1 MGLDLK
7 PLVVREK
14 SSIEAFM
21 SRVVAIDAYNA
32 MYQFMS
38 SIRGADGAPLADSR
52 GRPTSHLSGLF
63 YRNIKFLAGGVRPVY
78 VFDGKP
84 PSLKAAEIERRRSA
98 KRDAAVKYEQAVRK
112 GDLESAKKYAQ
123 QTTAMRDE
131 MVADAKKLLGMFGIP
146 CVDAPS
152 EGEAYAAHLT
162 RQGLAHAAASQDYDS
177 ILFGATRL
185 VRNFS
190 LSGRR
195 KLPNRNTYVDVEIEM
210 ISSQRTLDELG
221 ITREQLVD
229 VGILVGTD
237 FNPDG
242 FSRVG
247 PKTAI
252 KLVREHGRLEDIP
265 SIADELA
272 RVDHEAIRKIFLAE
286 PEAPDTSLEA
296 GEVDERAI
304 SSYLAGERS
313 FSEERVSA
321 SLARLR
327 RARERQSQNLDR
339 WF

>member
-14 SSIEAFM
+14 SSMEAFM
-21 SRVVAIDAYNA
+21 SKTVAIDAYNA
-32 MYQFMS
+32 MYQFMA
-38 SIRGADGAPLADSR
+38 SIRGADGAPLADAR
-52 GRPTSHLSGLF
+52 GRTTSHLAGLF
-63 YRNIKFLAGGVRPVY
+63 YRNIKFLSGGVKPVY
-78 VFDGKP
+78 VFDGRP

-98 KRDAAVKYEQAVRK
+98 KKDAAIKYEKAVRE
-112 GDLESAKKYAQ
+112 GDMESAKKYAQ

-146 CVDAPS
+146 CVEAPS
-152 EGEAYAAHLT
+152 EGEAFAAYLT
-162 RQGLAHAAASQDYDS
+162 RTGQAYASASQDYDS
-177 ILFGATRL
+177 VLFGATRL

-195 KLPNRNTYVDVEIEM
+195 KLPNRNTYVDVEIET
-210 ISSQRTLDELG
+210 ISAQKTLDSLG

-242 FSRVG
+242 FTRIG

-252 KLVREHGRLEDIP
+252 KLIREHGRLEDIP

-272 RVDHEAIRKIFLAE
+272 EIDHGAIRKIFLDE
-286 PEAPDTSLEA
+286 PEACEA
-296 GEVDERAI
+296 DLSPGDVDVKAI
-304 SSYLAGERS
+304 VAYLAGERS

-321 SLARLR
+321 SLSRLQK
-327 RARERQSQNLDR
+327 AKERQANNLDK

>member
-1 MGLDLK
+1 
-7 PLVVREK
+7 
-14 SSIEAFM
+14 M

-63 YRNIKFLAGGVRPVY
+63 YRNVKFLAGGVRPVY
-78 VFDGKP
+78 VFDGRP
-84 PSLKAAEIERRRSA
+84 PSLKAAEIERRKSA

-112 GDLESAKKYAQ
+112 GDLDSAKKYAQ
-123 QTTAMRDE
+123 QTTSMRDE
-131 MVADAKKLLGMFGIP
+131 MVEDSKLLLGMFGIP

-162 RQGLAHAAASQDYDS
+162 RRGAAHAAASQDYDS

-195 KLPNRNTYVDVEIEM
+195 KLPNRNTYVDVEIE
-210 ISSQRTLDELG
+210 IINSQRTLEELG

-242 FSRVG
+242 FARVG
-247 PKTAI
+247 PKTALR
-252 KLVREHGRLEDIP
+252 LVREHGRLEDIP
-265 SIADELA
+265 NIADELA
-272 RVDHEAIRKIFLAE
+272 AVDYGEIRRIFLSE
-286 PEAPDTSLEA
+286 PEGAGEIPGF

-304 SSYLAGERS
+304 TSYLAGERS
-313 FSEERVSA
+313 FSEERISA
-321 SLARLR
+321 SLARMR

>member
-1 MGLDLK
+1 
-7 PLVVREK
+7 
-14 SSIEAFM
+14 M

-38 SIRGADGAPLADSR
+38 SIRGADGSPLADSR

-63 YRNIKFLAGGVRPVY
+63 YRNIKFLSSGVKPVY
-78 VFDGKP
+78 VFDGRP
-84 PSLKAAEIERRRSA
+84 PSLKAAEIERRKSA

-112 GDLESAKKYAQ
+112 GDLDSAKKYAQ
-123 QTTAMRDE
+123 QTTSMRDE
-131 MVADAKKLLGMFGIP
+131 MVADSKLLLGMFGIP

-162 RQGLAHAAASQDYDS
+162 RAGTAHAAASQDYDS

-195 KLPNRNTYVDVEIEM
+195 KLPNRNTYVDVEIE
-210 ISSQRTLDELG
+210 IINSQRTLEELG

-242 FSRVG
+242 FARIG
-247 PKTAI
+247 PKTALR
-252 KLVREHGRLEDIP
+252 LVREHGRLEDIP

-272 RVDHEAIRKIFLAE
+272 GVDHKEIRRIFLSE
-286 PEAPDTSLEA
+286 PEGAGAIPGA

-304 SSYLAGERS
+304 TSYLAGERS
-313 FSEERVSA
+313 FSEERIAA